1 MNNRKEKGS
10 FAVTLIVVIGIII
23 VAGIGIYFL
32 VNENKDK
39 SNTNNQFGQENY
51 ENKVNVDKEQTNNE
65 VEYSNL
71 DNNTSNDVKSET
83 VSNNTK
89 VNENSNAYSIE
100 AVISSSSSD
109 RSYNFKEKRW
119 LPNDSAEY
127 YIAID
132 SNGKLCIVQPIQGF
146 IQKTDILLS
155 TLVTS
160 AYTNYNDKLIV
171 VQKNGVAY
179 EINVTNF
186 EYRKYIE
193 GDGAQDSGEQTINDK
208 KEYINEYSIEKVIV
222 TSPDSSYNFK
232 EKTWLSNNSA
242 KYYIAK
248 SNDGKLCIVNPIL
261 EFTQKTDVLLND
273 LVSSA
278 YINSDKKLV
287 IIQKNGVAYEINVTN
302 FEYRK
307 YTEGDGMSK

>member
-1 MNNRKEKGS
+1 MNNRKEKES

-83 VSNNTK
+83 VSNNKK
-89 VNENSNAYSIE
+89 VNENSNGYSIE

-109 RSYNFKEKRW
+109 RSYDFKEKRW

-155 TLVTS
+155 TLVTL
-160 AYTNYNDKLIV
+160 AYTNYNDKLV
-171 VQKNGVAY
+171 VM
-179 EINVTNF
+179 
-186 EYRKYIE
+186 
-193 GDGAQDSGEQTINDK
+193 
-208 KEYINEYSIEKVIV
+208 
-222 TSPDSSYNFK
+222 
-232 EKTWLSNNSA
+232 
-242 KYYIAK
+242 
-248 SNDGKLCIVNPIL
+248 
-261 EFTQKTDVLLND
+261 
-273 LVSSA
+273 
-278 YINSDKKLV
+278 
-287 IIQKNGVAYEINVTN
+287 QKNGVAYEINVTN